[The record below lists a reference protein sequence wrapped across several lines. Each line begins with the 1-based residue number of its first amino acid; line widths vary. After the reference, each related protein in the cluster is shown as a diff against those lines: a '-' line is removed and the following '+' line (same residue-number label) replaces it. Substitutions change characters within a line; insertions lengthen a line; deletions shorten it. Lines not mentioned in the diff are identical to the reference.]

1 MLLKLA
7 GAVGAGV
14 LLTALTALPAGAA
27 TNTVTIGAPV
37 TLTYRILV
45 AVPVT
50 VVCDPVAGTVQ
61 EIDVSVAVTEA
72 VGKKV
77 ASGQATDASISPQP
91 PLLTCDGVTQN
102 HLVVDVIPA
111 GGSPPFRYGGA
122 IIQAGFF
129 IFTDSG
135 NESGNS
141 PYTPVRLVK

>member
-7 GAVGAGV
+7 GVIGAGV
-14 LLTALTALPAGAA
+14 LLTALSALPAGAA
-27 TNTVTIGAPV
+27 TNTVTIGSPV

-61 EIDVSVAVTEA
+61 EIDVSVTVTEA
-72 VGKKV
+72 VGNQV
-77 ASGQATDASISPQP
+77 ASGQGTDASISPQA

-102 HLVVDVIPA
+102 HLVVDLIPA
-111 GGSPPFRYGGA
+111 AGSPPFRYGGA
-122 IIQAGFF
+122 IIQAEFF
-129 IFTDSG
+129 ISTSSG
-135 NESGNS
+135 NESGSS